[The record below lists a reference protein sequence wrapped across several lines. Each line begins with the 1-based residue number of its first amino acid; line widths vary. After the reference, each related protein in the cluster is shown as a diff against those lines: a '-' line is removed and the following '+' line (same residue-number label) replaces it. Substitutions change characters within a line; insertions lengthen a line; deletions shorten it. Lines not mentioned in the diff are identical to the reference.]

1 LFACYL
7 LRFKLISEYSFSYQS
22 LENLMGDRRLKPVA
36 SLIKSAVF
44 CQQLGDLPTWA
55 LLSLMAN
62 SFLLVSVVLLL
73 FHNYSRSINLTAR
86 THATTSRLVTHQSSL
101 LLQPNLVNP
110 AHPLVAQL
118 GPRHQL
124 TYQQWVNLLEQEA
137 QAAATNP
144 PDRLTIL
151 VGDSL
156 SLWFPSELL
165 LTERSWLNQGISGE
179 TSAGLLRRLDLF
191 SETKPETLFVMI
203 GINDLIRGVSSE
215 TLLAN
220 HRLIMQTLK
229 EQHPQAEIVVQSIL
243 PHGAEQA
250 VWEGRSRLLEIPNSY
265 IRELNQ
271 QLEAIAVEEG
281 VYYLDLHPLFT
292 DTAGNLRPEL
302 STDGLHLSSQ
312 GYLVWSSA
320 LQIFSQTKLDSDEQ
334 QRASIQ

>member
-1 LFACYL
+1 
-7 LRFKLISEYSFSYQS
+7 
-22 LENLMGDRRLKPVA
+22 MGDRRLKPVA
-36 SLIKSAVF
+36 NLIKSAAL
-44 CQQLGDLPTWA
+44 CQHLGDLPTWA
-55 LLSLMAN
+55 LLSLMTN

-73 FHNYSRSINLTAR
+73 FRDYSADVTLR
-86 THATTSRLVTHQSSL
+86 TRPPSESSRLVQSSL
-101 LLQPNLVNP
+101 FQPSLVNP
-110 AHPLVAQL
+110 AYPLIAQL

-124 TYQQWVNLLEQEA
+124 TYQQWVNLLAQEA
-137 QAAATNP
+137 QAAAENP

-165 LTERSWLNQGISGE
+165 LSERVWLNQGISGE
-179 TSAGLLRRLDLF
+179 TSTGLLRRLDLF
-191 SETKPETLFVMI
+191 RTTKPETLFIMI
-203 GINDLIRGVSSE
+203 GINDLIRGTSGE

-220 HRLIMQTLK
+220 HRLIMQSLK

-271 QLEAIAVEEG
+271 QLEAIALEED

-292 DTAGNLRPEL
+292 DITGNLRPEL
-302 STDGLHLSSQ
+302 STDGLHLSPQ
-312 GYLVWSSA
+312 GYLIWSSA
-320 LQIFSQTKLDSDEQ
+320 LQIFSQTKLEVDE
-334 QRASIQ
+334 

>member
-1 LFACYL
+1 
-7 LRFKLISEYSFSYQS
+7 
-22 LENLMGDRRLKPVA
+22 MGDRRLKPVA
-36 SLIKSAVF
+36 NLIKSAAL
-44 CQQLGDLPTWA
+44 CQHLGDLPTWA
-55 LLSLMAN
+55 LLSLMTN

-73 FHNYSRSINLTAR
+73 FRDYSAD
-86 THATTSRLVTHQSSL
+86 ATLHTRPPSESSRLVQSSL
-101 LLQPNLVNP
+101 FQPSLVNP
-110 AHPLVAQL
+110 AYPLVAQL

-124 TYQQWVNLLEQEA
+124 TYQQWVNLLAQEA
-137 QAAATNP
+137 QAAAENP
-144 PDRLTIL
+144 SDRLTIL

-165 LTERSWLNQGISGE
+165 LSERAWLNQGISGE

-191 SETKPETLFVMI
+191 RATKPETLFVMI
-203 GINDLIRGVSSE
+203 GINDLIRGTSGE

-220 HRLIMQTLK
+220 HRLIMQSLK

-271 QLEAIAVEEG
+271 QLGAIALEED

-292 DTAGNLRPEL
+292 DTTGNLRPEL
-302 STDGLHLSSQ
+302 STDGLHLSPQ

-320 LQIFSQTKLDSDEQ
+320 LQIFSQTKLEIDE
-334 QRASIQ
+334 

>member
-1 LFACYL
+1 
-7 LRFKLISEYSFSYQS
+7 
-22 LENLMGDRRLKPVA
+22 MGDRRLKPVA

-44 CQQLGDLPTWA
+44 CQHLGDLPTWA
-55 LLSLMAN
+55 LLSLMTN

-73 FHNYSRSINLTAR
+73 FRDYSAGINLSAR
-86 THATTSRLVTHQSSL
+86 TPARTSALVAQSSL
-101 LLQPNLVNP
+101 LLQPNLVNS
-110 AHPLVAQL
+110 AYPLVAQL

-137 QAAATNP
+137 QAATANP

-165 LTERSWLNQGISGE
+165 LAERDWLNQGISGE
-179 TSAGLLRRLDLF
+179 TSAGLLRRLELF
-191 SETKPETLFVMI
+191 RTTKPETLFIMI
-203 GINDLIRGVSSE
+203 GINDLIRGVSGE

-220 HRLIMQTLK
+220 QRLIIQTLK
-229 EQHPQAEIVVQSIL
+229 EQHPQAEVVVQSIL

-292 DTAGNLRPEL
+292 DTAGNLRPEF
-302 STDGLHLSSQ
+302 STDGLHLSAQ

-320 LQIFSQTKLDSDEQ
+320 LQIFSQTKLDSDE
-334 QRASIQ
+334 

>member
-1 LFACYL
+1 
-7 LRFKLISEYSFSYQS
+7 
-22 LENLMGDRRLKPVA
+22 MGDRHLKPVA
-36 SLIKSAVF
+36 SLIKSAAF
-44 CQQLGDLPTWA
+44 CQHLGDLPTWA
-55 LLSLMAN
+55 LLSLMTN

-73 FHNYSRSINLTAR
+73 FRDYNS
-86 THATTSRLVTHQSSL
+86 ATGFHPSDLASKPRLAIHSSLAVQSSL
-101 LLQPNLVNP
+101 AAP
-110 AHPLVAQL
+110 ADPLVAQL

-124 TYQQWVNLLEQEA
+124 TYQQWINLLEQEA

-144 PDRLTIL
+144 PARLSIL

-165 LTERSWLNQGISGE
+165 LPERSWLNQGISGE

-191 SETKPETLFVMI
+191 RTTKPETLFVMI
-203 GINDLIRGVSSE
+203 GINDLIRGVSEE

-220 HRLIMQTLK
+220 HRLIVQELQ

-250 VWEGRSRLLEIPNSY
+250 TWEGRSQLLAIPNSY

-271 QLEAIAVEEG
+271 QLEAIASEAG

-292 DTAGNLRPEL
+292 DATGNLRSEL
-302 STDGLHLSSQ
+302 STDGLHLSAQ
-312 GYLVWSSA
+312 GYLVWGSA
-320 LQIFSQTKLDSDEQ
+320 LQIFSQMMLEADE
-334 QRASIQ
+334 